1 MLRGFYAFEDTKTPA
16 AITLVMNIV
25 TILCASI
32 SYLILPIRLITV
44 GIAVSFGIG
53 YLASSLLARHLLSK
67 RIGSL
72 TIRRELISILLIS
85 AIAFVPGFLISNLL
99 NSDSPNLASSL
110 LALILAGAIAI
121 PIYLGIGYQLKVASI
136 VSATDLLKKKMAK
149 G

>member
-1 MLRGFYAFEDTKTPA
+1 
-16 AITLVMNIV
+16 
-25 TILCASI
+25 
-32 SYLILPIRLITV
+32 V
-44 GIAVSFGIG
+44 GIAVSFGVG

-110 LALILAGAIAI
+110 LALLLAGAIAI

>member
-44 GIAVSFGIG
+44 GIAVSFGVG

-110 LALILAGAIAI
+110 LALLLAGAIAI